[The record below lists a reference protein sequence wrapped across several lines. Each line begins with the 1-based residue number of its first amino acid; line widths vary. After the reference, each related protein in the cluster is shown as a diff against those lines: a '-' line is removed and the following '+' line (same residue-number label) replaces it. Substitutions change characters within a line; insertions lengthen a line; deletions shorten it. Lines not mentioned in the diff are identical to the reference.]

1 MSIFISILAFA
12 VLTPEAPFDPFTES
26 TAAKA
31 NPISSRYQDC
41 IALVEGEIEIGRIA
55 AKQWTAEGG
64 GVPALHCEAIADL
77 RAGFPKLAAV
87 RLTQLS
93 ARSDAGDGLVRARY
107 LEQAAIAWL
116 EADELEHASD
126 TIRQA
131 QVLAPNSG
139 ELSLTAGLI
148 FAAKERWRA
157 TIEAISAAEAEGF
170 KNTAG
175 LVARGKAYKALANY
189 RRAAEDTVA
198 ALSIDPFSLDALVL
212 RGELQQLGIAIDANY
227 QRSAN

>member
-1 MSIFISILAFA
+1 MSISISILAFA

-116 EADELEHASD
+116 EHASD

-131 QVLAPNSG
+131 QALAPNSG